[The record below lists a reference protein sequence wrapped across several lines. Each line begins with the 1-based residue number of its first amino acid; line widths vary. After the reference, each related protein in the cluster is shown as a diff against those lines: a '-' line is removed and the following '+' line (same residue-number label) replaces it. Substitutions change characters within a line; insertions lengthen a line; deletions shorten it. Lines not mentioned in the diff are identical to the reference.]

1 MKGNTGAVTTM
12 NPQQLAGAILMA
24 AAFGLVF
31 SAWSICVVLWIIQYV
46 RRQRQV
52 RKRLGLGGP
61 EAQRSQALQLW
72 RQGYEAQS
80 ETGEAKRETIG
91 KRLER
96 LRADAGWRLPA
107 YAVFLGVAALA
118 GLAVTAAVMVG
129 AGIWIGLAAAAV
141 VLLIFRFLTERRV
154 SSRTSL
160 FERQFVDSLGIAAR
174 ALRAGHPLVGA
185 FQLIAEEVDDPLGSI
200 FAGICQEQAMGLD
213 LQESIRRV
221 ADTGRNPDLKIFAT
235 AVTIQLGSGGN
246 LAELM
251 DSLAA
256 VMRSR
261 MRLHRRVRVLTAQTQ
276 MSKRI
281 LIGLPILLFLI
292 LNIIAPTYMHSFYA
306 TWPGRYMLAIT
317 IGSILLGTWMMGKLS
332 VLHY

>member
-1 MKGNTGAVTTM
+1 MD
-12 NPQQLAGAILMA
+12 PQRLINAILMA

-31 SAWSICVVLWIIQYV
+31 SAWSICMVLWIIQYV

-61 EAQRSQALQLW
+61 EAQQSQALQLW
-72 RQGYEAQS
+72 REGYEALA
-80 ETGEAKRETIG
+80 ETGEAKKETLRQ
-91 KRLER
+91 RLER

-107 YAVFLGVAALA
+107 YAVFLAVAALA
-118 GLAVTAAVMVG
+118 GLALTAAVMLG
-129 AGIWIGLAAAAV
+129 AGIWIGMAAAAV
-141 VLLIFRFLTERRV
+141 VLVTFRLHTERRIAKRV
-154 SSRTSL
+154 GL

-185 FQLIAEEVDDPLGSI
+185 FQLIAAEVDDPMGSI
-200 FAGICQEQAMGLD
+200 FGGMCQEQALGLD

-221 ADTGRNPDLKIFAT
+221 ADTSRNPDLKIFAT

-292 LNIIAPTYMHSFYA
+292 LNIIAPTYMHSFYV
-306 TWPGRYMLAIT
+306 TWSGRYMLAAT